1 MLCRVIPSRF
11 MVMLLSFLFV
21 SLYSIMFY
29 QALPVQ
35 MQTGPAGLRMLL
47 ATRLKLLDK
56 GPAAGF
62 VLLNEDSAAGL
73 VTGIG

>member
-1 MLCRVIPSRF
+1 
-11 MVMLLSFLFV
+11 
-21 SLYSIMFY
+21 MFY

-47 ATRLKLLDK
+47 AARLKLLDK

-73 VTGIG
+73 VTGIRLAEKAPFIPNSAAGLVTGIG